1 MLSLDE
7 FGSGNVCDLV
17 DRLQVRNALQRLQ
30 SIARPSIEC
39 QIEEKLR
46 ERMEQEGQG
55 GPDGSSAYYRRLQKG
70 IDQQTG
76 NRDKTRRNGGN
87 GLTKRTKPAR

>member
-1 MLSLDE
+1 V
-7 FGSGNVCDLV
+7 G
-17 DRLQVRNALQRLQ
+17 RLQVGNALQRLQ
-30 SIARPSIEC
+30 SIARPSIKR
-39 QIEEKLR
+39 QIEEKVR
-46 ERMEQEGQG
+46 EGMELDDQG

-87 GLTKRTKPAR
+87 GLTRGTKPAR

>member
-7 FGSGNVCDLV
+7 FGSGNACHLV
-17 DRLQVRNALQRLQ
+17 DRLQVGNARQRLQ
-30 SIARPSIEC
+30 SIAWPSIEC

-46 ERMEQEGQG
+46 ERMEQEDPG
-55 GPDGSSAYYRRLQKG
+55 GPDGSSGYYRRLQKG

-87 GLTKRTKPAR
+87 GADQENKTS